1 MWMTIPWTKQPKTP
15 KDRLLDVLAKVPTI
29 LEDVDTLASAPHF
42 DGFIPLLQLC
52 QEVDKGLSSWLA
64 IHAPLQHYEEIRA
77 QGFEDPTAEDLVV
90 AEAMGLCWSGYVYT
104 HLSIRQALK
113 LVPHLAGGSDPV
125 VAALEFSE
133 RTDPRTYYGLILE
146 IAPIFFKPSAKTM
159 FSKACA
165 FSMGVAMGSALIS
178 EGPESELCQQL
189 LSIFTASDEAIKM
202 GKFLQSTIK
211 DFPPLMVGTC

>member
-15 KDRLLDVLAKVPTI
+15 KDRLLDVLAKIPTI
-29 LEDVDTLASAPHF
+29 LEDVDALANAPHF
-42 DGFIPLLQLC
+42 DGFISLLQLC
-52 QEVDKGLSSWLA
+52 QEVDNGLSSWLA
-64 IHAPLQHYEEIRA
+64 THAPLQHYEEIRA

-90 AEAMGLCWSGYVYT
+90 AEAMGLCWSGCVYT

-113 LVPHLAGGSDPV
+113 LLPHLAAGTDPV

-133 RTDPRTYYGLILE
+133 RTDPRTYYRLILE
-146 IAPIFFKPSAKTM
+146 IAPIFFKPSARTM

-165 FSMGVAMGSALIS
+165 FSMGVAMGSAMIS
-178 EGPESELCQQL
+178 EGPESELCQLL
-189 LSIFTASDEAIKM
+189 LSIFTTSDEAIKM

-211 DFPPLMVGTC
+211 DFPPLMVMTC